1 MNIMPTG
8 EYPDTSLRLVLRRMR
23 QRALMVEHLAKVTA
37 IYPGAARL
45 ALIKMLSLVF
55 WLGADEPAD
64 VFSPAEFR
72 SWLNRQHPRAEA

>member
-1 MNIMPTG
+1 MCPPG
-8 EYPDTSLRLVLRRMR
+8 EYPDASLRLVLRRMR

-64 VFSPAEFR
+64 VFP
-72 SWLNRQHPRAEA
+72 PRNFDHGLIASILGRKLG

>member
-1 MNIMPTG
+1 
-8 EYPDTSLRLVLRRMR
+8 LRLVLRRMR

-37 IYPGAARL
+37 IYPSAARL

-64 VFSPAEFR
+64 VFPPPNFDHGLIASILGR
-72 SWLNRQHPRAEA
+72 KLG